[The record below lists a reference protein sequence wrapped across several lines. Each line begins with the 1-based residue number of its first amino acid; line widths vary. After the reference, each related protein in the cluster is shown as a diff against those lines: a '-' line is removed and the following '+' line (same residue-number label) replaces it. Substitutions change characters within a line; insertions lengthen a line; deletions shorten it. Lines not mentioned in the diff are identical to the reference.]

1 MTFNKLLKTLDAH
14 GIVYEMAG
22 TQTVR
27 AYTEAHSD
35 NYDVIECKENCLLL
49 NGSADFNILEW
60 LGY

>member
-22 TQTVR
+22 AQAVR
-27 AYTEAHSD
+27 TYTEANS
-35 NYDVIECKENCLLL
+35 NSYDVIERKENCLFL
-49 NGSADFNILEW
+49 NGSPDFNILEW